1 MADKTMA
8 IFRATKLKSREEISG
23 SVAHL
28 MRWRHAANADPDRT
42 ADNRIIIGS
51 SNPLAEIDAALEGVW
66 ARSDSVRAIEVMIS
80 ASLEWWERATPEM
93 MEQWIAANVRFLVGA
108 FGDGT
113 IAHLQLHL
121 DERTPHLT
129 GYVVPVVRGRLNAK
143 AFLGG
148 KQKMRELQDKAAAAV
163 AHLGISRGVK
173 GSQASHVS
181 LAKFYA
187 ALDDKVETPDP
198 EIVPMLVNLAKTSNQ
213 NANAAKEA
221 TARLRAI
228 DLRDV
233 LRVAGLEPS
242 KRDKKRWVDGEEH
255 FAITINGTK
264 WFDHRADKGKGG
276 AIDLVQHLLSCDFAT
291 ARAWLA
297 SRFDAGQIVAD
308 QVALVESRV
317 TAEIAATVPIDF
329 VPPAPSPENW
339 PKVKQY
345 LVEARALSVKLVEA
359 YHERGDIYADARAN
373 AVFIARDDTG
383 KPVGAELRGTHSAR
397 EYKGHAL
404 GSRRDR
410 GVFSIGNPAAAVVV
424 VVESAIDAM
433 SYALIKLYQGFKDIL
448 KTTRIVST
456 GGVRDRAPAGTERK
470 HVLCAYDDD
479 KAGNA
484 AGTWGERLHP
494 IGFKDWNN
502 ELQDIVSCR
511 RDPAKARIAA
521 EAEYAAMLAAEA
533 TFLSSFPEV
542 EPDDAGGVGVYY
554 DTELEAQPKPD
565 NGEAGYG
572 FEP

>member
-1 MADKTMA
+1 MADKTMV
-8 IFRATKLKSREEISG
+8 IFRATKLKSREKISG
-23 SVAHL
+23 SVSHL

-42 ADNRIIIGS
+42 AQNRIIIGS

-80 ASLEWWERATPEM
+80 ASREWWESATPEM
-93 MEQWIAANVRFLVGA
+93 AEQWISANVRFLIQVFGEGA
-108 FGDGT
+108 
-113 IAHLQLHL
+113 IVHLQLHL

-129 GYVVPVVRGRLNAK
+129 GYVIPVVNGRLNAK

-163 AHLGISRGVK
+163 AHLGIARGVK

-181 LAKFYA
+181 LKKFYA
-187 ALDDKVETPDP
+187 ALDGKVETPDP
-198 EIVPMLVNLAKTSNQ
+198 EIIPMLVNLAKTSNQ

-242 KRDKKRWVDGEEH
+242 TRDKKRWVDAEER
-255 FAITINGTK
+255 FAVTIDGDK
-264 WFDHRADKGKGG
+264 WFDHRADKGKRG

-297 SRFDAGQIVAD
+297 SRFDAGQVVAD
-308 QVALVESRV
+308 QVALVESQAK
-317 TAEIAATVPIDF
+317 AEIATTEPVDF
-329 VPPAPSPENW
+329 VPPTPSPENW
-339 PKVKQY
+339 PKVKRY

-373 AVFIARDDTG
+373 AVFIARDEAG
-383 KPVGAELRGTHSAR
+383 KPVGAELRGTDTAR
-397 EYKGHAL
+397 KFKGHAL

-456 GGVRDRAPAGTERK
+456 GGVRDKAPAGTELKRL
-470 HVLCAYDDD
+470 LCAYDDD

-484 AGTWGERLHP
+484 AGSWGERLRP
-494 IGFKDWNN
+494 IGHKDWNE
-502 ELQDIVSCR
+502 ELQEIGSCR

-521 EAEYAAMLAAEA
+521 EAEYASMLAAEA
-533 TFLSSFPEV
+533 TFLSSFPEA
-542 EPDDAGGVGVYY
+542 EPDDAGDVGVDY
-554 DTELEAQPKPD
+554 EREVEAQAKPD
-565 NGEAGYG
+565 NGEAGDSY
-572 FEP
+572 EP